1 MSQLMQC
8 DREDAKI
15 AKIAAKKCSFATD
28 GNRMHTDENIHI
40 ELKRCHE

>member
-15 AKIAAKKCSFATD
+15 AKTAAKKYKFATD
-28 GNRMHTDENIHI
+28 GNRMHTFESIPI
-40 ELKRCHE
+40 EERS